1 MNRLTKQNESLKFFD
16 IANKRK
22 GKKERDII
30 ATSHTIEKEG
40 SISCITVEASAGS
53 PRSGCDSYI

>member
-1 MNRLTKQNESLKFFD
+1 MHESLKYFD

-22 GKKERDII
+22 GRKERDII

-40 SISCITVEASAGS
+40 RITVEASAGS